1 MTTPTRTPGSL
12 TNSCTAKCAT
22 GQGFCSLRMVKWRHE
37 IPRASAL
44 HATICAVERGCVVAP
59 RRVGLGP
66 VGETVRANI
75 RRHRAVQGMTLRDL
89 AARLT
94 EAGHPMA
101 HGTVS
106 EVERGARRIDV
117 DDLAAFATALG
128 VSANDLLSERVE
140 VVTRSEVEQ
149 LVRAILREEG
159 VRA

>member
-1 MTTPTRTPGSL
+1 M
-12 TNSCTAKCAT
+12 
-22 GQGFCSLRMVKWRHE
+22 
-37 IPRASAL
+37 
-44 HATICAVERGCVVAP
+44 AP

>member
-1 MTTPTRTPGSL
+1 
-12 TNSCTAKCAT
+12 
-22 GQGFCSLRMVKWRHE
+22 
-37 IPRASAL
+37 
-44 HATICAVERGCVVAP
+44 
-59 RRVGLGP
+59 
-66 VGETVRANI
+66 
-75 RRHRAVQGMTLRDL
+75 MTLRDL